1 MRWTTG
7 VIRGGCSMPDCTK
20 HIHTR
25 TQLPGDL
32 HHVHARAHAQVLS
45 RHYTSPHNRIAP
57 PPSPPPPPQPHPT
70 AQVSNHCHLCSH
82 PHPHPHPFSVPTSS
96 LVLTL
101 DPVFRRLFTP
111 SA

>member
-45 RHYTSPHNRIAP
+45 RHYTSPHDRIAP
-57 PPSPPPPPQPHPT
+57 PPSPPPLPSPTPQPKYPT
-70 AQVSNHCHLCSH
+70 TVTYAVTHTHTH
-82 PHPHPHPFSVPTSS
+82 
-96 LVLTL
+96 
-101 DPVFRRLFTP
+101 TP
-111 SA
+111 SPFPPRPWC